1 VSAKVAARKGA
12 KPKPPAATAIRG
24 KGQAPRKGGQPFIV
38 LTGLSGSGK
47 SQAIRALE
55 DLGYFCVDNLPTT
68 LIPTLAK
75 LSLRAGGDIEK
86 VAIVVD
92 VREGEFLSSF
102 PRIFRRLRKMP
113 RLNPVLIFL
122 EASHAALVRRF
133 SETRRPHP
141 LAPDRSVTEGIR
153 DERARLNVIRAMAD
167 EIVDTSDM
175 TVHELRQFFM
185 GLSRERAAARL
196 VITLLSFGFKHGV
209 PLDADLV
216 FDVRCLPNP
225 HFVPTLRRR
234 TGRDRAVVQFMERDA
249 NTRAFMDRLEEYL
262 RFVVPYYISE
272 GKSYLTVG
280 IGCTGGRHR
289 SVMIAERLRK
299 ALAGLGIARI
309 RARHRDL
316 VKA

>member
-1 VSAKVAARKGA
+1 MTAVATVAKAR
-12 KPKPPAATAIRG
+12 T
-24 KGQAPRKGGQPFIV
+24 PFIV

-75 LSLRAGGDIEK
+75 LSIHGGDIDR

-92 VREGEFLSSF
+92 VREGNFLSSF
-102 PRIFRRLRKMP
+102 PKIFKKLRKM
-113 RLNPVLIFL
+113 RGLNPVLIFL
-122 EASHAALVRRF
+122 EANSATLVRRF

-141 LAPDRSVTEGIR
+141 LAPDRSASEGIR
-153 DERARLNVIRAMAD
+153 DERARMTTVREMAD

-175 TVHELRQFFM
+175 TVHELRHFFM
-185 GLSRERAAARL
+185 GLSRGRSKAQL
-196 VITLLSFGFKHGV
+196 VVTVLSFGYKYGV
-209 PLDADLV
+209 PVDADLV

-234 TGRDRAVVQFMERDA
+234 TGRDRAVVAFLEKDASTREFIEKLEDYLQFV
-249 NTRAFMDRLEEYL
+249 L
-262 RFVVPYYISE
+262 PHYIAE
-272 GKSYLTVG
+272 GKSYLTIA

-289 SVMIAERLRK
+289 SVAIAERLRRS
-299 ALAGLGIARI
+299 LASAEGARI
-309 RARHRDL
+309 RVRHRDIGL
-316 VKA
+316 A

>member
-1 VSAKVAARKGA
+1 MTRAAK
-12 KPKPPAATAIRG
+12 TD
-24 KGQAPRKGGQPFIV
+24 QPRLPFIV

-75 LSLRAGGDIEK
+75 LSLRGADIEK

-92 VREGEFLSSF
+92 VREGNFLSSF
-102 PRIFRRLRKMP
+102 PKVFKQLRAM
-113 RLNPVLIFL
+113 RGLTPVLIFL
-122 EASHAALVRRF
+122 EATNAALVRRF

-141 LAPDRSVTEGIR
+141 LAPGRSASEGIR
-153 DERARLNVIRAMAD
+153 DERVRLAPIRQIAD
-167 EIVDTSDM
+167 EIIDTSDM
-175 TVHELRQFFM
+175 TVHELRHFFM
-185 GLSRERAAARL
+185 SLTRERSNARL
-196 VITLLSFGFKHGV
+196 VVTVLSFGYKHGV

-234 TGRDRAVVQFMERDA
+234 TGRDRAVVRF
-249 NTRAFMDRLEEYL
+249 LEKDPGTVEFIEKLEDYL
-262 RFVVPYYISE
+262 RFVIPHYITE
-272 GKSYLTVG
+272 GKSYLTVA

-289 SVMIAERLRK
+289 SVAIAERLRRS
-299 ALAGLGIARI
+299 LATVDGARV
-309 RARHRDL
+309 RVRHRD
-316 VKA
+316 VGHA

>member
-1 VSAKVAARKGA
+1 MTTEGGSGLARL
-12 KPKPPAATAIRG
+12 
-24 KGQAPRKGGQPFIV
+24 PFIV
-38 LTGLSGSGK
+38 LTGMSGSGK

-75 LSLRAGGDIEK
+75 LSTRGGDIEK

-92 VREGEFLSSF
+92 VREGNFLSSF
-102 PRIFRRLRKMP
+102 PRVFKQLRKM
-113 RLNPVLIFL
+113 RGLKPVLIFL
-122 EASHAALVRRF
+122 EANNATLVRRF

-141 LAPDRSVTEGIR
+141 LAPGRSASEGIR
-153 DERARLNVIRAMAD
+153 EERVRMAPIRAVAD

-175 TVHELRQFFM
+175 TVHELRHFFM
-185 GLSRERAAARL
+185 GLTRDRSNARL
-196 VITLLSFGFKHGV
+196 VVTVMSFGYKHGV

-234 TGRDRAVVQFMERDA
+234 TGRDRAVASFLEKDA
-249 NTRAFMDRLEEYL
+249 ATREFIEKLEEYL
-262 RFVVPYYISE
+262 RFVLPHYIAE
-272 GKSYLTVG
+272 GKSYLTVA

-289 SVMIAERLRK
+289 SVAIAERLK
-299 ALAGLGIARI
+299 KSLADNEGARI
-309 RARHRDL
+309 RVRHRDIGL
-316 VKA
+316 S

>member
-1 VSAKVAARKGA
+1 MKSDAAPGTGRL
-12 KPKPPAATAIRG
+12 
-24 KGQAPRKGGQPFIV
+24 PFIV

-75 LSLRAGGDIEK
+75 LSARSEDIDK

-92 VREGEFLSSF
+92 VREGNFLSSL
-102 PRIFRRLRKMP
+102 PKVLRQLRKM
-113 RLNPVLIFL
+113 RGLKPVLIFL
-122 EASHAALVRRF
+122 EAANATLVRRF

-141 LAPDRSVTEGIR
+141 LAPGRSASEGIR
-153 DERARLNVIRAMAD
+153 EERVRMAPIRAMAD

-175 TVHELRQFFM
+175 TVHELRHFFM
-185 GLSRERAAARL
+185 GLTRERSNTRL
-196 VITLLSFGFKHGV
+196 VVTVLSFGYKFGV

-234 TGRDRAVVQFMERDA
+234 TGRDRAVARYLERDVP
-249 NTRAFMDRLEEYL
+249 TRTFIERLEEYL
-262 RFVVPYYISE
+262 RFVLPHYIAE
-272 GKSYLTVG
+272 GKSYLTVA

-289 SVMIAERLRK
+289 SVAIAERLRRS
-299 ALAGLGIARI
+299 LASVDGARI
-309 RARHRDL
+309 RVRHRDIGQS
-316 VKA
+316 

>member
-1 VSAKVAARKGA
+1 MPAVATGA
-12 KPKPPAATAIRG
+12 KART
-24 KGQAPRKGGQPFIV
+24 PFIV

-75 LSLRAGGDIEK
+75 LSIHGDDIDR

-92 VREGEFLSSF
+92 IREGNFLSSF
-102 PRIFRRLRKMP
+102 PKIFKKLRKM
-113 RLNPVLIFL
+113 RGLNPMLIFL
-122 EASHAALVRRF
+122 EANSATLVRRF

-141 LAPDRSVTEGIR
+141 LAPDRSASEGIR
-153 DERARLNVIRAMAD
+153 DERARMTKVREMAD

-175 TVHELRQFFM
+175 TVHELRHFFM
-185 GLSRERAAARL
+185 GLSRGGRSKARL
-196 VITLLSFGFKHGV
+196 VVTVLSFGYKYGV
-209 PLDADLV
+209 PMDADLV

-234 TGRDRAVVQFMERDA
+234 TGRDRAVVAFLEKDA
-249 NTRAFMDRLEEYL
+249 PTREFIEKLEEYL
-262 RFVVPYYISE
+262 QFVLPHYIAE
-272 GKSYLTVG
+272 GKSYLTIA

-289 SVMIAERLRK
+289 SVAIAERLRRS
-299 ALAGLGIARI
+299 LASADSARI
-309 RARHRDL
+309 RVRHRDVGL
-316 VKA
+316 A

>member
-1 VSAKVAARKGA
+1 MTKRPARPGKPAARRSVKSG
-12 KPKPPAATAIRG
+12 T
-24 KGQAPRKGGQPFIV
+24 PFIV

-68 LIPTLAK
+68 LIPTLAT
-75 LSLRAGGDIEK
+75 LVVRGGDIEK

-92 VREGEFLSSF
+92 VREGNFLSAF
-102 PRIFRRLRKMP
+102 PRVLARLRNM
-113 RLNPVLIFL
+113 RGLNPVLIFL
-122 EASHAALVRRF
+122 EASNATLVRRF

-141 LAPDRSVTEGIR
+141 LARDRSATEGIK
-153 DERARLNVIRAMAD
+153 DERERLTAIRDLAD

-175 TVHELRQFFM
+175 NVHELRQFFM
-185 GLSRERAAARL
+185 GLSRDRTRARL
-196 VITLLSFGFKHGV
+196 VVTLLSFGFKHGV
-209 PLDADLV
+209 PVDADLM

-234 TGRDRAVVQFMERDA
+234 TGRDRAVSVFMERDPS
-249 NTRAFMDRLEEYL
+249 TRAFMDRLNDYL
-262 RFVVPYYISE
+262 AFVLPYYVSE
-272 GKSYLTVG
+272 GKSYLTVA

-299 ALAGLGIARI
+299 GLAGTRDITARV
-309 RARHRDL
+309 RHRDIGHT
-316 VKA
+316 